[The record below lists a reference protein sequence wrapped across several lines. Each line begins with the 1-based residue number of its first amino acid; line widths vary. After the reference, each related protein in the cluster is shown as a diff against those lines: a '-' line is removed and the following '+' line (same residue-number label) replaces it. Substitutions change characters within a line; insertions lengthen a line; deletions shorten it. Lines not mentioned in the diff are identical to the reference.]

1 MKSKI
6 KNKLFVVTIFL
17 VMGIIIGALGAYYTL
32 NTKQLSLSNN
42 YLDLQS
48 KQTQFQPLNL
58 ANQETHTVYITVPAV
73 DNNNNG
79 VTTRVVV
86 SATPG
91 TGKTLID
98 VDHLL
103 FWQDTQSSIRTA
115 KEVAQKE
122 TGLDLSKYDLVYGIE
137 ANASVISGPSA
148 GATLTVATIAALEN
162 KQVKSDVLM
171 TGAINHDGTIG
182 PVGGITDKAKAAKA
196 AGATTFLVP
205 LLQGNEVTYETK
217 EYCRDFKFS
226 KFCNIEQVPKKVNV
240 AEEVGIK
247 IVEVQNIKEAMDY
260 FYQ

>member
-1 MKSKI
+1 MKRKN

-17 VMGIIIGALGAYYTL
+17 VIGIAIGALGAYYIL
-32 NTKQLSLSNN
+32 DTKQINPSNN
-42 YLDLQS
+42 YLDVQS
-48 KQTQFQPLNL
+48 KQSNFQPLNL
-58 ANQETHTVYITVPAV
+58 ANLNTAYITVPAV
-73 DNNNNG
+73 DNKGNG
-79 VTTRVVV
+79 VTTRIIV

-103 FWQDTQSSIRTA
+103 FWQDTQNSVRTA
-115 KEVAQKE
+115 KEVAERE
-122 TGLDLSKYDLVYGIE
+122 TKLDLTKYDLVYTIE
-137 ANASVISGPSA
+137 ANASIISGPSA

-162 KQVKSDVLM
+162 KELKSDVLM

-182 PVGGITDKAKAAKA
+182 PVGGITDKAKAAKQ

>member
-1 MKSKI
+1 MKRKN

-17 VMGIIIGALGAYYTL
+17 ILGIVIGAFGAYYAL
-32 NTKQLSLSNN
+32 NTKQPGLSNN
-42 YLDLQS
+42 YQDIQS
-48 KQTQFQPLNL
+48 KQTNFQPLNL
-58 ANQETHTVYITVPAV
+58 ADQNTVYITVPAV
-73 DNNNNG
+73 DNKGNG

-103 FWQDTQSSIRTA
+103 FWQDTQNSVRTA
-115 KEVAQKE
+115 KEVAERE
-122 TGLDLSKYDLVYGIE
+122 TGLDLTKYDLVYGIE

-162 KQVKSDVLM
+162 KEVNSDVMM

-182 PVGGITDKAKAAKA
+182 PVGGITDKAIAAKQ

-217 EYCRDFKFS
+217 EYCREFKFS
-226 KFCNIEQVPKKVNV
+226 KFCSVEQVPKKVNV

-247 IVEVQNIKEAMDY
+247 IVEIQNIKEAMTY